1 MNLPRLAR
9 GQMMDAATWARIGY
23 HGFMTN
29 RTIVIPGFANR
40 VLVGALSLLPQECAT
55 RFVGILQA

>member
-1 MNLPRLAR
+1 
-9 GQMMDAATWARIGY
+9 MMDAATWARIGY

-40 VLVGALSLLPQECAT
+40 VLVGALSLLSQECAT